1 MNKLSELSRNVKALW
16 FTILGLFVAILVL
29 LWLLLAFLSYNIAR
43 AC

>member
-16 FTILGLFVAILVL
+16 FTIFILFAAIPVLLVL
-29 LWLLLAFLSYNIAR
+29 LLALLSYNIAR

>member
-16 FTILGLFVAILVL
+16 FITLGLFIAIFVL
-29 LWLLLAFLSYNIAR
+29 LWLLLGLLSYNIAR